1 LDAALS
7 CLLFC
12 FTFADFGFKL
22 PFAMAIKL
30 TDLAEKV
37 GLTTKELKKK
47 LEELGFAVKSTA
59 RTIEDDTAE
68 LVVAELTQKREFP
81 ISGGDSDASAVPLED
96 DGPHAPDAL
105 ADTVEIYE
113 SEVERQLERE
123 IVKSQRK
130 KTAGKDVSKKDSATA
145 AALPDFARG
154 GVIEIPDVISVKEF
168 AEKTGIS
175 AGKIIG
181 VLMKNGVL
189 ANINQ
194 QVDFDTAVI
203 VAADLGLNLKRKRG
217 GAAVAELYE
226 GNIAVLLK
234 EDDQSVL
241 APRPPVVVIMGHVDH
256 GKTKLLD
263 YIRHSNVVEGEAG
276 GITQHIG
283 AYQVEKNGRK
293 ITFLDTPGHEAFTAM
308 RARGAKLTDIAI
320 LVVAADEGVKP
331 QTIEALNHAKEA
343 GVPIIVALNKM
354 DKPGVQPDRVKGELA
369 EHGLQPED
377 WGGTTVMVPISALTG
392 LGVDQLLEMIL
403 LTADMQN
410 LRANPDREAVATVV
424 EAHLDKSLGP
434 VATVVVN
441 AGTLHIMDNV
451 VIGTAS
457 GRVKTMKDHLG
468 RAMKE
473 APPSTPVF
481 IAGLSATPQSG
492 DILHVVPDERTAREK
507 ALQISAL
514 KAAAAKERS
523 GGLDQILLKINEGK
537 LKLLKFVLKA
547 DTQGSLEAI
556 KYSLN
561 QVKDE
566 HVSFRVI
573 HEGVGNV
580 SESDV
585 IMASASGGL
594 VIGFNV
600 DVPAQVKRTAER
612 EGVEIALYDII
623 YKLLEDLKNILSGL
637 LEPEIVETILG
648 RAEVKQVF
656 LTKKKEQIVGCRV
669 LSGKVENKAKLRVM
683 RGDAKVGEGDVTS
696 LRFIDKIVAEIAE
709 GNECGI
715 LYRGD
720 IAVAAGDVFECY
732 KIERRKR
739 TLAA

>member
-1 LDAALS
+1 M
-7 CLLFC
+7 
-12 FTFADFGFKL
+12 
-22 PFAMAIKL
+22 AMKL

-37 GLTTKELKKK
+37 GLSTKDLKKK
-47 LEELGFAVKSTA
+47 LDELGFGVKPA
-59 RTIEDDTAE
+59 AKTIEDDVAQLVAAE
-68 LVVAELTQKREFP
+68 LMGKSTLADEDVSAAG
-81 ISGGDSDASAVPLED
+81 SGSDDSDASAVPLESD
-96 DGPHAPDAL
+96 DISAAPT
-105 ADTVEIYE
+105 DTVEIYE

-130 KTAGKDVSKKDSATA
+130 KTAGKDAGKKDSSARSA
-145 AALPDFARG
+145 GSALQKG
-154 GVIEIPDVISVKEF
+154 GVVEVADVISVKEF
-168 AEKTGIS
+168 AEKTGLS
-175 AGKIIG
+175 AGKVIG
-181 VLMKNGVL
+181 ELMKNGVL

-194 QVDFDTAVI
+194 QIDFDTAAI
-203 VAADLGLNLKRKRG
+203 VAADLGVTLKRKRS
-217 GAAVAELYE
+217 GAAVAELYQ
-226 GNIAVLLK
+226 GNVAALLK
-234 EDDQSVL
+234 EDDSTVL
-241 APRPPVVVIMGHVDH
+241 KPRPPVVVIMGHVDH

-263 YIRHSNVVEGEAG
+263 YIRSSNVMEGEAG

-331 QTIEALNHAKEA
+331 QTVEALNHAKEA

-354 DKPGVQPDRVKGELA
+354 DKSGIEPDRVKRELA

-392 LGVDQLLEMIL
+392 LGIDQLLEMIL

-410 LRANPDREAVATVV
+410 LRANPEREAVATVV

-441 AGTLHIMDNV
+441 AGTLRVMDNV
-451 VIGTAS
+451 VIGMAY

-468 RAMKE
+468 RHMQT
-473 APPSTPVF
+473 APPSMPVF
-481 IAGLSATPQSG
+481 IAGLSSTPQSG
-492 DILHVVPDERTAREK
+492 DILHVVPDDRTAREK
-507 ALQISAL
+507 ALQIGAMKL
-514 KAAAAKERS
+514 AAEKQRTM
-523 GGLDQILLKINEGK
+523 GLDQILLKINEGK

-556 KYSLN
+556 KYSLS

-566 HVSFRVI
+566 NVSFKVI

-580 SESDV
+580 SEGDV
-585 IMASASGGL
+585 MMASASGGL

-600 DVPAQVKRTAER
+600 VAPLQVKRTAER
-612 EGVEIALYDII
+612 EGVEIAMYDII

-637 LEPEIVETILG
+637 LEPEIIETILG
-648 RAEVKQVF
+648 RTEIKQIF

-669 LSGKVENKAKLRVM
+669 LSGKVENKSKIRVM
-683 RGDAKVGEGDVTS
+683 RGDVKVGDGEIAS
-696 LRFIDKIVAEIAE
+696 LKFIDKVVPEIAE

-715 LYRGD
+715 LYKGDVIVQAGD
-720 IAVAAGDVFECY
+720 IFECY
-732 KIERRKR
+732 KIERKKR
-739 TLAA
+739 TLA